1 MEPDPR
7 VRVELVYA
15 LPGAQE
21 VLEVELPQGVTV
33 KRALGLSGLL
43 DRHPDINESTVT
55 LGIYGRTVAADTILR
70 DGDRL
75 EIYRPL
81 LADPKLTRRGRAG
94 RTR

>member
-1 MEPDPR
+1 MALDRR

-15 LPGAQE
+15 LPDAQE
-21 VLEVELPQGVTV
+21 VLDLELPEGVTAR
-33 KRALGLSGLL
+33 RALSLSGMLE
-43 DRHPDINESTVT
+43 RHPDIDEDTVK
-55 LGIYGRTVAADTILR
+55 LGIYGSTVAADTILK

-81 LADPKLTRRGRAG
+81 LADPKLARRRRAA